1 MLYQNLITFDSIQDM
16 LHGIY
21 FDYVK
26 LGVYDILL

>member
-16 LHGIY
+16 LHEIY

-26 LGVYDILL
+26 LGVFDILL